1 MSDDTLRQGTAH
13 DARNWAIWRAHRVD
27 GANRHDIARD
37 VGLHPSR
44 VWMLIREYDELAR
57 KAVSRAIDLPVSD
70 AVRDG
75 LLGVEFVFTHEVRLD
90 ADDDTWSWVSPAPER
105 VDEWRDGKH
114 IVTKKRRGYAVDEY
128 VVYRVAQETDEA

>member
-1 MSDDTLRQGTAH
+1 MSDDAPRKGKAH
-13 DARNWAIWRAHRVD
+13 DARNWAIWRAHRVS
-27 GANRHDIARD
+27 GISPVDIARD
-37 VGLHPSR
+37 FGIHRSR

-57 KAVSRAIDLPVSD
+57 KAVSRAIDLPAVD

-90 ADDDTWSWVSPAPER
+90 GEDDRWRWVDPAPER

-114 IVTKKRRGYAVDEY
+114 IVTKKRRGYAVDEN
-128 VVYRVAQETDEA
+128 VVYRVARETEA

>member
-1 MSDDTLRQGTAH
+1 MRNGPLVQGKAN

-27 GANRHDIARD
+27 GANRHDIARN

-44 VWMLIREYDELAR
+44 VWMLIREYDALAQ
-57 KAVSRAIDLPVSD
+57 KMLNCSINIPVSD

-90 ADDDTWSWVSPAPER
+90 GEDDTWNWVN
-105 VDEWRDGKH
+105 
-114 IVTKKRRGYAVDEY
+114 RRQREFHAQDEY
-128 VVYRVAQETDEA
+128 TVYRAAQETEA